1 MALPNPGMDFDP
13 LDTLTAAE
21 LDDIVENVEALSAG
35 TGLVTS
41 AVTADKIATN
51 SNVLAYVEGLTSGQS
66 TTSGSYV
73 DATAITVTFTT
84 PASCTRVLLRA
95 SGPSSNDTATVN
107 TFAITDG
114 SNVVQVE
121 RPKAH
126 SVGNV
131 NLIDSFEL
139 SRRITV
145 TASTSYTF
153 KLRFKVSGGTGVINQ
168 GNVADRMTCLW
179 VEKA

>member
-1 MALPNPGMDFDP
+1 MSLPNPSMDFDP

-21 LDDIVENVEALSAG
+21 LDDIVENVEALASG
-35 TGLVTS
+35 TGLNTS
-41 AVTADKIATN
+41 AVTADKIATD
-51 SNVLAYVEGLTSGQS
+51 SNILAYVEGLTTGQS
-66 TTSGSYV
+66 TTSTSYV
-73 DATAITVTFTT
+73 DATGITLTFTT
-84 PASCTRVLLRA
+84 PASCTRILLRA
-95 SGPSSNDTATVN
+95 SGPSSNDTATLNV
-107 TFAITDG
+107 FAITDS

-131 NLIDSFEL
+131 NLIDTFDL

-145 TASTSYTF
+145 TASTAYTF
-153 KLRFKVSGGTGVINQ
+153 KLRFKVGGGTGVINQ